1 MVNSQWSMVNGQ
13 LPRVATIG
21 FFDGVH
27 RGHLHLLKQVN
38 QVAQAR
44 NLASMVVTFSQQPRH
59 VVSHETKRFYLLTTI
74 GEKLHLLEKAGI
86 DHCEVMEFTPALA
99 SLTAYEFMQLLH
111 DKYQVVALVIGYDH
125 RFGHNRSEGFED
137 YVRYGEELGID
148 VIQATEYPAVSSSKI
163 RELLLLG
170 DLFIANKCLGYHYML
185 EGKVVSGFHIGHTM
199 GFPTANLQ
207 VAEDKLIPANGVYAV
222 WVELEGHQ
230 FQGMLN
236 IGTRPTIANGD
247 ERSIEVH
254 IFDFHEDIYNKML
267 RLSLVK
273 RTRGEV
279 KFASTEQLMLQLRQD
294 EVEIRKILES

>member
-1 MVNSQWSMVNGQ
+1 MDNHQSLIVNYQ
-13 LPRVATIG
+13 PKKVATIG

-27 RGHLHLLKQVN
+27 RGHLHLLKQVK

-44 NLASMVVTFSQQPRH
+44 HLASMVVTFSQQPRH

-74 GEKLHLLEKAGI
+74 AEKLHLFEKAGI
-86 DHCEVMEFTPALA
+86 DLCEVMEFTSELA

-125 RFGHNRSEGFED
+125 RFGHNRSEGFDD
-137 YVRYGEELGID
+137 YVRYGKELGID

-163 RELLLLG
+163 RELLLSG
-170 DLFIANKCLGYHYML
+170 NMEVANEILGYCYFL
-185 EGKVVSGFHIGHTM
+185 EGKVISGFRIGHTM

-207 VAEDKLIPANGVYAV
+207 VADDKLIPANGVYAV

-230 FQGMLN
+230 LQGMLN
-236 IGTRPTIANGD
+236 IGTRPTLANGD

-254 IFDFHEDIYNKML
+254 IFDFHEDIYNKVL
-267 RLSLVK
+267 KLSLVK

-279 KFASTEQLMLQLRQD
+279 KFASKEQLILQLQQD
-294 EVEIRKILES
+294 TVEIKKILEL

>member
-1 MVNSQWSMVNGQ
+1 MDNRQSLIANYQSKK
-13 LPRVATIG
+13 VATIG

-27 RGHLHLLKQVN
+27 RGHLHLLKQVK

-59 VVSHETKRFYLLTTI
+59 VINHETKRFYLLTTI
-74 GEKLHLLEKAGI
+74 AEKLHLFEKAGI
-86 DHCEVMEFTPALA
+86 DLCEVMEFTSDLA

-111 DKYQVVALVIGYDH
+111 NKYQVVALVIGYDH
-125 RFGHNRSEGFED
+125 RFGHNRSEGFYD
-137 YVRYGEELGID
+137 YVRYGKELDIE

-163 RELLLLG
+163 RELILSGNLEV
-170 DLFIANKCLGYHYML
+170 ANEILGYCYFL
-185 EGKVVSGFHIGHTM
+185 EGKVISGFHIGHTM

-207 VAEDKLIPANGVYAV
+207 VAADKLIPANGVYAV

-230 FQGMLN
+230 LQGMLN
-236 IGTRPTIANGD
+236 IGTRPTLANGD

-254 IFDFHEDIYNKML
+254 IFDFHEDIYNKVL
-267 RLSLVK
+267 KLSLIK

-279 KFASTEQLMLQLRQD
+279 KFASKEQLILQLQQD
-294 EVEIRKILES
+294 TVEIKKILEL